1 MTRCTPWR
9 ISGRLLITVTL
20 LLLSSCTHLPLNIEP
35 SQASP
40 FTRTISRTDSAGAYA
55 APAGNM
61 PALADSGLVLI
72 DQDSGKRLFLADVA
86 PAAIA
91 WSPAGEHLAAAFT
104 DGSGATLKLFDSN
117 GTLRSTSRIDGNI
130 NGLFFTAEQELIAIA
145 ITTKPRRFGT
155 SCTQLLY
162 RWKIGSTPVATAL
175 HDTTI
180 MPLSLQKYGLTRLS
194 QQLKPVISPW
204 NDELL
209 YAKLANPP
217 VATPYY
223 KLFVRN
229 LINNAEYEIA
239 TVGIDTTAM
248 AFSSDGEQALWT
260 SPDRMVWQR
269 RLWEDGQAVLLPGSN
284 DSIPVTH
291 AVAPVLTILQR
302 SKLINVRA
310 WRAAGLISA
319 KEYADSKKRILN
331 Q

>member
-1 MTRCTPWR
+1 MTRCTVCR
-9 ISGRLLITVTL
+9 ISGRSLIAATL
-20 LLLSSCTHLPLNIEP
+20 LLLGSCAHLPLV
-35 SQASP
+35 
-40 FTRTISRTDSAGAYA
+40 D
-55 APAGNM
+55 
-61 PALADSGLVLI
+61 L
-72 DQDSGKRLFLADVA
+72 DSGKRMILADA
-86 PAAIA
+86 SPAAIA
-91 WSPAGEHLAAAFT
+91 WSPAGERLAAAFT

-117 GTLRSTSRIDGNI
+117 GTLRSTSRIEGNI
-130 NGLFFTAEQELIAIA
+130 NGLFFTTEQELIAIA
-145 ITTKPRRFGT
+145 ITTRPRRFGT

-162 RWKIGSTPVATAL
+162 RWKMGEQPVATIL

-180 MPLSLQKYGLTRLS
+180 MPLSLQKYGLTRLY

-229 LINNAEYEIA
+229 LINNVEYEIA

-260 SPDRMVWQR
+260 SPGRMVWQR

-284 DSIPVTH
+284 GSIPATNGLYP
-291 AVAPVLTILQR
+291 ALTSQQR

-319 KEYADSKKRILN
+319 KEYADSKERILN